1 MHCLS
6 FHVEHQIDT
15 SIVLTSRSPQ
25 QQVVLDRGEVG
36 HSFLVTKFE
45 AKIAKRVDVKT
56 ADYFVVLYMA
66 PLKIRYVS

>member
-25 QQVVLDRGEVG
+25 QQVVLERGEVG
-36 HSFLVTKFE
+36 HSFLLIKFE
-45 AKIAKRVDVKT
+45 ADRVDVKIS
-56 ADYFVVLYMA
+56 DYFAVLYMA
-66 PLKIRYVS
+66 LLKIRYVS